1 MEKTEHRIDVHS
13 LLVLMK
19 VMDRLPKF
27 DKELQELVEA
37 TKGSKARKEG
47 RITIPAI
54 DQIKRELQTLTSNK
68 SGYKKVSKYTGRFY
82 GRNKKLI
89 DEISEQTDFSGFIGR
104 FYDRDGKHKD
114 SKDGGYFWTYL
125 MEHQEDQDK
134 IRETLEKLETLGIK
148 RISMNPDWD
157 FSIQEHELLRNAIE
171 NETIVYSKD
180 YSFTG
185 PKKEESLTY
194 RLENPYAILMYPWNH
209 KAPEI
214 LVNRLNFPKYTL
226 PDSITLK
233 SIYEDMLAKETI
245 EYARQTNELYLTN
258 YNLLDQSLK
267 TLLDIADSTENLPDR
282 DIVIKQLKGM
292 EESKKVLSDTKEETP
307 QEETTYDDEISRTFA
322 FYEARRGLSTAI
334 SNLTLILEVDENIPR
349 RGERLD
355 AISSMRRR
363 LANIKQAASM
373 YADSLVEDGT
383 MTRDVLEEE
392 KGKVKSKYSKKL
404 LSRTPRHS

>member
-13 LLVLMK
+13 LLVLLK

-54 DQIKRELQTLTSNK
+54 NQIKRELQTLTSNK
-68 SGYKKVSKYTGRFY
+68 SGYKKISKYTGRFY

-89 DEISEQTDFSGFIGR
+89 DEISEQTDISGFIGR

-134 IRETLEKLETLGIK
+134 IRETLEKLDALGIK

-157 FSIQEHELLRNAIE
+157 FSIQEHELSRDAIE
-171 NETIVYSKD
+171 NETIIYSKD
-180 YSFTG
+180 YSLTG

-194 RLENPYAILMYPWNH
+194 HLENPYAILMYPWNH

-214 LVNRLNFPKYTL
+214 LVNRLNFPKDTL

-292 EESKKVLSDTKEETP
+292 EESKKVLADTKEETP

-334 SNLTLILEVDENIPR
+334 NNLTLILEVDENIPR

-404 LSRTPRHS
+404 LSRTPKHS